1 MQKTMEAKLK
11 IESWDEKPYRELDE
25 GGKLTRADV
34 LLSGPDDGLTS
45 ATSESLMFYRADGTS
60 AYVTVM
66 HITGMLGG
74 RRGSF
79 VLQGHGTYDGTT
91 ARGQSHVVEGSGTG
105 ELAGLTKPICWVP
118 SHLSSPIRPRK
129 QPRRRPGSPSQP
141 LPRCRRCTTSS
152 TARHSTSCTRYSD

>member
-1 MQKTMEAKLK
+1 MQKIMEARLK
-11 IESWDEKPYRELDE
+11 IESWDEKPYRELGE

-45 ATSESLMFYRADGTS
+45 AASEALMFYRADGTS

-66 HITGMLGG
+66 HVTGTLAG

-105 ELAGLTKPICWVP
+105 ELTGLSGTGESVSTHDDYPFM
-118 SHLSSPIRPRK
+118 
-129 QPRRRPGSPSQP
+129 P
-141 LPRCRRCTTSS
+141 LTLK
-152 TARHSTSCTRYSD
+152 YGIG

>member
-1 MQKTMEAKLK
+1 MEKIMEARLK

-45 ATSESLMFYRADGTS
+45 ASSESLMFYRADGTS

-66 HITGMLGG
+66 HVTGTLAG

-79 VLQGHGTYDGTT
+79 VLQGRGTYDGTT
-91 ARGQSHVVEGSGTG
+91 AHGQSRVVEGSGTG
-105 ELAGLTKPICWVP
+105 ELAGLSGTGESVSTHDDYPFM
-118 SHLSSPIRPRK
+118 
-129 QPRRRPGSPSQP
+129 P
-141 LPRCRRCTTSS
+141 LTLK
-152 TARHSTSCTRYSD
+152 YDIG